1 MTTTRAALL
10 LAAALALP
18 APQAAAQ
25 DRTLL
30 PAQLLPDRTR
40 PTAPITNGV
49 PFTIRFTGPVRGLE
63 PGAPVEIRGL
73 RVGAVRTIDLAYD
86 PTRSTFA
93 VLVGIELAPS
103 LLPNRPTTAADATAT
118 LETLVRAGLRATLAT
133 THPLGGDTLIDLD
146 IKPNAAPATLNRA
159 ATPPEIPSAPS
170 AAERLAERLPVLL
183 DKLGQAPI
191 DQILADLAAAAAGL
205 NALAN
210 GPELRGTLASLKK
223 SADDLNTFV
232 GKLDDRLTPLLATV
246 SRTADRAIATLASV
260 ERTLGE
266 RSPLVTS
273 LNNVLRE
280 AAGAARNLRLLAEYL
295 ERHPE
300 ALVTGKKEIRP

>member
-1 MTTTRAALL
+1 MTRTLAALL
-10 LAAALALP
+10 LLASLATP
-18 APQAAAQ
+18 AAAQ
-25 DRTLL
+25 DRSFL
-30 PAQLLPDRTR
+30 PGRTQA
-40 PTAPITNGV
+40 APIANGV
-49 PFTIRFTGPVRGLE
+49 PFAIRFAGPVRGLE

-86 PTRSTFA
+86 PARAAFA
-93 VLVGIELAPS
+93 VIVGIELAPN
-103 LLPNRPTTAADATAT
+103 LLPNRPATAAEATAT
-118 LETLVRAGLRATLAT
+118 IDALVRAGLRATLAT
-133 THPLGGDTLIDLD
+133 TTPLGGDALVDLD
-146 IKPNAAPATLNRA
+146 IKPNQPPATLDRA

-170 AAERLAERLPVLL
+170 AAERLAERLPALL

-191 DQILADLAAAAAGL
+191 DQMLSDLAAAMAGL

-210 GPELRGTLASLKK
+210 GPELRETLASLRK
-223 SADDLNTFV
+223 SAEDLNAFV
-232 GKLDDRLTPLLATV
+232 GRLDTRLAPVLAAV
-246 SRTADRAIATLASV
+246 SRTAERAAATLASI
-260 ERTLGE
+260 ERTVGE
-266 RSPLVTS
+266 RSPVVAG